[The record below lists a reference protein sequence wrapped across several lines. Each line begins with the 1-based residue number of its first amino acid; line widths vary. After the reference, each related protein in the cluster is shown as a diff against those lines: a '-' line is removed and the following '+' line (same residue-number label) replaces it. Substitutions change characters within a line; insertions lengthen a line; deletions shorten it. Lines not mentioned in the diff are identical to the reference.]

1 MSKHDRKQ
9 LTKKHEARRKAE
21 ADRQWAKE
29 KHREN
34 HPELYTHG
42 DY

>member
-1 MSKHDRKQ
+1 MSKKDRNQ
-9 LTKKHEARRKAE
+9 LKKKHDRKAE

-29 KHREN
+29 KHMEN

>member
-1 MSKHDRKQ
+1 MSKHDRKA

-21 ADRQWAKE
+21 AERQWAKE

-34 HPELYTHG
+34 HPELYIHG

>member
-1 MSKHDRKQ
+1 MSKKDRNQ
-9 LTKKHEARRKAE
+9 LKKKHDARRKAE

-34 HPELYTHG
+34 HPELYIHG

>member
-1 MSKHDRKQ
+1 MSKKDRNQ
-9 LTKKHEARRKAE
+9 LKKKHDARRKAE
-21 ADRQWAKE
+21 AERQWAKE

-34 HPELYTHG
+34 HPELYIHG